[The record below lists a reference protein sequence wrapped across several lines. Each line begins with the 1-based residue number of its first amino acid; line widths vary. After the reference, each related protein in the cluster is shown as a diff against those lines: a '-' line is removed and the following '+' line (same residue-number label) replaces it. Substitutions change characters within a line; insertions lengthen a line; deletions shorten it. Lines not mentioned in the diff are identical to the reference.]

1 MNQTI
6 QASSDYVRRLSDV
19 RAWVRGLLKNCIHS
33 ATGTLLASMGT
44 NTIEGMSPNALRPYV
59 DGIGLNFN
67 QAVAIFV
74 VSLGMAA
81 LRYVNQ
87 STAPGN
93 TNAPWPSQ

>member
-1 MNQTI
+1 M
-6 QASSDYVRRLSDV
+6 SDV
-19 RAWVRGLLKNCIHS
+19 RAWLRGLFKNAVHS
-33 ATGTLLASMGT
+33 ATGTLLAAMGT
-44 NTIEGMSPNALRPYV
+44 NTIEGMSPNAIRPFV
-59 DGIGLNFN
+59 EGIGMNFQ
-67 QAVAIFV
+67 QAVAVFV